1 MRIGFDAKRAFS
13 NFTGLGNYSRD
24 TIRVLFDY
32 FPENEY
38 YLFSPIITNKPRLEF
53 INNNLNI
60 ISPKG
65 IINKLFPSYWR
76 SKNIIKDL
84 KKNKIDLYHGLS
96 HELPIGIE
104 KTKIKTVV
112 TIHDLIF
119 LRFPN
124 LFTKIDRKIYEKKFR
139 SACENSDKI
148 IAVSNQT
155 KKDIINF
162 FDIKENKIE
171 VIYQGCNPVFKSE
184 KKTNEIL
191 EVKKKF
197 NLFEDYLLYVGSIE
211 ERKNLMTLL
220 HSLNDLQNRNLI
232 IIGDGK
238 SYKEKCIQY
247 IKKNNLSKKVKILTD
262 LNLHEISCIYQNANI
277 MIYPSIFEGFGI
289 PILEAL
295 NSKIP
300 VITSRGG
307 CFLEAGGE
315 NSLYVDPMSSDEI
328 SNSIIKIDN
337 DSKLR
342 NKMIQLGFEHAQ
354 KFDDKIIAQNLI
366 KAYQSL

>member
-24 TIRVLFDY
+24 TIRVLYEY
-32 FPENEY
+32 FPENQY
-38 YLFSPIITNKPRLEF
+38 FLFSPKVTYNPRLEF
-53 INNNLNI
+53 INNNLNV

-65 IINKLFPSYWR
+65 ILDKIFPSFWR

-84 KKNKIDLYHGLS
+84 RKNKVDLYHGLS

-139 SACENSDKI
+139 YACESSDKI
-148 IAVSNQT
+148 VAVSNQT

-162 FDIKENKIE
+162 FDVEEKKIE
-171 VIYQGCNPVFKSE
+171 VIYQGCNKVFKS
-184 KKTNEIL
+184 KRKSSEIS
-191 EVKKKF
+191 EVKNKF
-197 NLFEDYLLYVGSIE
+197 NLFENYLLYVGSIE
-211 ERKNLMTLL
+211 ERKNLITLL
-220 HSLNDLQNRNLI
+220 HSLKDLQNKNLI

-238 SYKEKCIQY
+238 NYKEKCIEY
-247 IKKNNLSKKVKILTD
+247 IKNNNLSKRVKILSD
-262 LNLHEISCIYQNANI
+262 LNLYEISCIYQKADI

-300 VITSRGG
+300 VITSKGG
-307 CFLEAGGE
+307 CFHEVGGK
-315 NSLYVDPMSSDEI
+315 NCLYVDPMSSDEI
-328 SNSIIKIDN
+328 SNSIIKIDS

-342 NKMIQLGFEHAQ
+342 KQMIDLGYEHAQ
-354 KFDDKIIAQNLI
+354 KFDDKIIAQNLM
-366 KAYQSL
+366 KVYQSL